1 MLPRFIPLAN
11 RFGDRFFIEVL
22 PTLSKTASDHLDQA
36 WHRASRDSDQAAVDS
51 SNTAQMGTRMSLL
64 DGMLVQNQGGRAMRQ
79 MTKNTVEHVVETTS
93 RSYEQVKASLET
105 QMNVL
110 GNTDELMK
118 QLVAAKASWDQV
130 RETIEKRIGPSGFTI
145 FGKVEQGQLLSL
157 AGKPRRVIQYAV
169 GNPFLAIQ
177 MIEHAPEIALYAPI
191 RLAVYE
197 AEDGKTCISY
207 DRFTS
212 VVAQYPHPEVA
223 RVAKQVEQKLED
235 LVTQAVLD
243 PKHDEGLPGRR

>member
-1 MLPRFIPLAN
+1 
-11 RFGDRFFIEVL
+11 
-22 PTLSKTASDHLDQA
+22 
-36 WHRASRDSDQAAVDS
+36 
-51 SNTAQMGTRMSLL
+51 
-64 DGMLVQNQGGRAMRQ
+64 MRQ

-169 GNPFLAIQ
+169 GNPFLAIRKLHC
-177 MIEHAPEIALYAPI
+177 MHLYDWQCMK
-191 RLAVYE
+191 RRTGELA
-197 AEDGKTCISY
+197 
-207 DRFTS
+207 
-212 VVAQYPHPEVA
+212 
-223 RVAKQVEQKLED
+223 
-235 LVTQAVLD
+235 LVTIGSHQWSRNIRTRKLHEWRSRWS
-243 PKHDEGLPGRR
+243 KSWRIS

>member
-1 MLPRFIPLAN
+1 
-11 RFGDRFFIEVL
+11 L
-22 PTLSKTASDHLDQA
+22 PTLSKDRSDHLDQA
-36 WHRASRDSDQAAVDS
+36 WHRASGDSDQAAVDS
-51 SNTAQMGTRMSLL
+51 SNPSRWEHACTYLTECAFKTKVG
-64 DGMLVQNQGGRAMRQ
+64 AMRQ
-79 MTKNTVEHVVETTS
+79 TTKNTVEHVLVTTN
-93 RSYEQVKASLET
+93 RRYEQVKVSLET

-197 AEDGKTCISY
+197 VEDRRTCISY

>member
-1 MLPRFIPLAN
+1 MLPRFIPFAN

-36 WHRASRDSDQAAVDS
+36 WHRASGDSDQAAVHSGD
-51 SNTAQMGTRMSLL
+51 TAKMGTRMYLL
-64 DGMLVQNQGGRAMRQ
+64 DGMLLQNQGGRAMRQ
-79 MTKNTVEHVVETTS
+79 TTKNSVEHVVVTTS
-93 RSYEQVKASLET
+93 RSYEQVKASLEA

-118 QLVAAKASWDQV
+118 QLVAAKASWAQV
-130 RETIEKRIGPSGFTI
+130 RETIEKRIGRSGFTI

-157 AGKPRRVIQYAV
+157 AGKPRRVVQYAV
-169 GNPFLAIQ
+169 GNPFLAIE
-177 MIEHAPEIALYAPI
+177 MIEHAPEVALYAPL

-197 AEDGKTCISY
+197 AEAGGTCICY

-212 VVAQYPHPEVA
+212 VVARYPDPEVA

-235 LVTQAVLD
+235 LVAQAILD
-243 PKHDEGLPGRR
+243 PKA